1 MRNIAK
7 KIIRKSKEE
16 KIKENKGIKVRM
28 ILVATVI
35 SIGFACVI
43 GKMTYIVAV
52 KGAEYKQAAYA
63 QQTTSEVISPSRGT
77 IYDSNRGSFSC

>member
-7 KIIRKSKEE
+7 KKIRKCKEE